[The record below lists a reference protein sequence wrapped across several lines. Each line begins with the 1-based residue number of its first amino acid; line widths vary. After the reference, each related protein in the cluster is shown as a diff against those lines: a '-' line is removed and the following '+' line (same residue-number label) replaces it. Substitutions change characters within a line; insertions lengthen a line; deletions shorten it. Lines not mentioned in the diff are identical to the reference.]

1 MPTPHIYLAPMEG
14 VTTFLYRRAHA
25 AVYGPLDKYFTPF
38 LEPREKRSMK
48 TKERNEV
55 LPEHNKSLNVVPQ
68 ILTNHA
74 AGFLEL
80 AGTLWEM
87 GYREINLNLGCPSKT
102 VVTRGKGSGFLA
114 APEELDRFFDA
125 VYKGL
130 PGEMKLSVKTRI
142 GVEADEEFERLL
154 AIYNQYPISELI
166 IHPRL
171 QQDYYKNHPRK
182 AGVPVRA
189 GREQSAFMLQ
199 RRLIYG
205 RADPGVRGRISEGRS
220 PDAGSRH
227 YPESGAALCAAGR
240 GGLPG

>member
-130 PGEMKLSVKTRI
+130 PGEMKLSERPVSVWKRTKNSNGCWPFTISIRYPSLSSTPDYSRIITKITREKQRT
-142 GVEADEEFERLL
+142 GTRWKRAKRLYATTATYL
-154 AIYNQYPISELI
+154 
-166 IHPRL
+166 
-171 QQDYYKNHPRK
+171 RK
-182 AGVPVRA
+182 
-189 GREQSAFMLQ
+189 
-199 RRLIYG
+199 
-205 RADPGVRGRISEGRS
+205 GRS
-220 PDAGSRH
+220 GSLR
-227 YPESGAALCAAGR
+227 PNFRRKIA
-240 GGLPG
+240 